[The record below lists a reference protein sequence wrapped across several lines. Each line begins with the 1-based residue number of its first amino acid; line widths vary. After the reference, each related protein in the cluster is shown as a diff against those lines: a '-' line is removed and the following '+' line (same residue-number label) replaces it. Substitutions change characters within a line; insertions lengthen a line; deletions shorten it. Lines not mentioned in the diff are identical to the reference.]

1 VGGHCEKHY
10 FEPAIDVC
18 GCCLGEYCRDCVVY
32 PFGAD
37 KLPYCMHC
45 AVVAAGL
52 RTGVGA
58 RPLDRA
64 QRRAAMRR
72 REELQAGPAERRNP
86 GGHDARVSR

>member
-1 VGGHCEKHY
+1 VGGNCQKHY

-32 PFGAD
+32 PFGRR

-64 QRRAAMRR
+64 QRRAAMHR
-72 REELQAGPAERRNP
+72 REELQASSERRP
-86 GGHDARVSR
+86 PAGRHAGVSP